1 MLVRNKD
8 IPIMKNGLR
17 FVRWWDLPAALLL
30 LAAILTAGTRL
41 VATRWTTDLPIVQT
55 LVFFGVFAGMAL
67 GYSRF
72 SARLAGFFALIYGLF
87 CIPWQLGMT
96 LSDKFEWTERLEILG
111 NRLQIIFSQLVGKEA
126 VRDSLLF
133 LVVMFILFWAI
144 SVHAGYALTRHGD
157 AWQAILPAGLAMFV
171 IHSFDPASTGRIW
184 YLAIYL
190 FFGLILV
197 ARMTFLHYH
206 NRWQESRTALPP
218 HISLD
223 FIRYTILAAFLIVM
237 FAWTIPALANSLPQ
251 ARKAWQPVRTAWYET
266 ISRFEN
272 AFASLRSSIFIYTDV
287 YGDTAV
293 LGRGAS
299 LSDTQI
305 FWASAVQDVPDGVRL
320 YWRARTYETY
330 NNGEWESN
338 LYTSYPFNPQ
348 AENLPVW
355 LGTGR
360 WLARFKVMSAVS
372 SATLFTPAQPIWVS
386 RTGKVEYAINPDKTV
401 DISSFDAT
409 PSVGPGETYEILATV
424 ANPSAT
430 QMRQAGT
437 DYPDWVKQHY
447 LQLSKSIT
455 PRTRQLAE
463 QITAG
468 LDTPYDKVIAI
479 TNYLRRNIQ
488 YVETIEDEPPTN
500 QELIDW
506 FLFDE
511 KKGFCNY
518 YSTAEIVML
527 RSLGIPARWAVGYAQ
542 GEPLENTSTSVPT
555 EPLTYLIRQ
564 RNSHAWPEVFFPEI
578 GWVEFEP
585 TATQPDIQRQE
596 TALDPGSAALTE
608 AEELELLRQEKED
621 QLRLL
626 REQRGNQN
634 SSAATPTS
642 TQRNFY
648 WLAAL
653 LAGVIIFI
661 LGLRFLPYVGLPA
674 ASILLQ
680 ALFIRAGLQP
690 PRLVERWA
698 ERAESAPKPKA
709 ILLLPVPILLERLF
723 LKLRLKPPKALA
735 RWARQTELPP
745 LSKAY
750 MEINRSLNMFGKP
763 AKTTDTPAERANNLV
778 RIIPPTETPARNL
791 VSEYQLGAFSQ
802 QPANLA
808 LAQKSA
814 SEIRWLSLSA
824 YLRRLLERFQKP
836 DPSKRFNSID
846 ISKRLRS

>member
-1 MLVRNKD
+1 
-8 IPIMKNGLR
+8 
-17 FVRWWDLPAALLL
+17 LLL

-41 VATRWTTDLPIVQT
+41 VTTLWTTNLSIVQT
-55 LVFFGVFAGMAL
+55 LVFFGTFAGLAL

-72 SARLAGFFALIYGLF
+72 SARLAGFFALAYGLF
-87 CIPWQLGMT
+87 CIPWQLGLT
-96 LSDKFEWTERLEILG
+96 LSEKFDWTERERLTVLG
-111 NRLQIIFSQLVGKEA
+111 NRLQIIFSQLIDKEP

-133 LVVMFILFWAI
+133 LVVMFALFWVI

-171 IHSFDPASTGRIW
+171 IHSFDPVNTGRIW

-197 ARMTFLHYH
+197 ARMTFLHHH

-237 FAWTIPALANSLPQ
+237 FAWTVPALANALPQ
-251 ARKAWQPVRTAWYET
+251 ARKAWQPVRTAWYDT
-266 ISRFEN
+266 ISHFEN
-272 AFASLRSSIFIYTDV
+272 VFASLRSSIFVYTGV

-293 LGRGAS
+293 LGRGAT
-299 LSDTQI
+299 LSDTRI
-305 FWASAVQDVPDGVRL
+305 FQATVPPDMPAGVRL

-330 NNGEWESN
+330 INGEWESE
-338 LYTSYPFNPQ
+338 LYTSYPFDPQ

-360 WLARFKVMSAVS
+360 WLGRFKIMSAVPI
-372 SATLFTPAQPIWVS
+372 ATLFTPAQPIWVS
-386 RTGKVEYAINPDKTV
+386 RTGKVHYAVNPDKTI
-401 DISSFDAT
+401 DIAGFDAT
-409 PSVGPGETYEILATV
+409 PSVGPGETYEILASI
-424 ANPSAT
+424 ANPSVA

-437 DYPDWVKQHY
+437 EYPDWVKQRY
-447 LQLSKSIT
+447 LQLPKSIT

-468 LDTPYDKVIAI
+468 LETPYEKVIAI

-488 YVETIEDEPPTN
+488 YVETIEEEPPTN

-542 GEPLENTSTSVPT
+542 GEPLENASTNASSNT
-555 EPLTYLIRQ
+555 LTYLVRQ
-564 RNSHAWPEVFFPEI
+564 RNSHAWPEVFFPDI

-585 TATQPDIQRQE
+585 TATQPDIQRPE
-596 TALDPGSAALTE
+596 TTQDQSNAALTD
-608 AEELELLRQEKED
+608 AEEAALLRQEKED

-626 REQRGNQN
+626 REQQGNL
-634 SSAATPTS
+634 STPAPITPTPKK
-642 TQRNFY
+642 NPL

-653 LAGVIIFI
+653 LAGVIILI

-674 ASILLQ
+674 APILLQ
-680 ALFIRAGLQP
+680 AFFIRAGIHP
-690 PRLVERWA
+690 PRLVDSWA
-698 ERAESAPKPKA
+698 ERAESAPKPKP
-709 ILLLPVPILLERLF
+709 IRLPPVPILLERIF
-723 LKLRLKPPKALA
+723 LKLRLKPPKALS
-735 RWARQTELPP
+735 RWARQAELPP

-750 MEINRSLNMFGKP
+750 MEINRSLNLFDKP
-763 AKTTDTPAERANNLV
+763 ANVTDTPAERANNLG
-778 RIIPPTETPARNL
+778 RIIPPTETPAQTL
-791 VSEYQLGAFSQ
+791 VAEYQLGAFSRQ
-802 QPANLA
+802 TANLL

-814 SEIRWLSLSA
+814 SEIRRLSLSA
-824 YLRRLLERFQKP
+824 YLKRLLERFQKP
-836 DPSKRFNSID
+836 DQSKRINPID
-846 ISKRLRS
+846 LSKRQRS